1 MRNNSWPILEADLIL
16 VLNKVLAKAEEEIE
30 IQFLQVKYLLLGVV
44 SILLTKKANARSL
57 IPRLSN
63 VLIKAV
69 KTINIRRVGVEVL
82 EYWQ

>member
-16 VLNKVLAKAEEEIE
+16 VLNKALAKAEEEIK

-63 VLIKAV
+63 VLIKAI
-69 KTINIRRVGVEVL
+69 KTINTIRVGVEVL
-82 EYWQ
+82 EYW